1 MIWLR
6 RLWRWLLIWLHP
18 MPVPPSLYPV
28 LTGEVFMSGIK
39 DGLVYS
45 VDIPELPKQGDLVS
59 QILCVHYDGKE
70 SELPVDSEGGVTQF
84 MVPQDSDVSIHLKY
98 VDDGGT
104 KAEGPLF
111 SFKALDTINTFT
123 PPGFGEVKLVDEVFD
138 VDWDT
143 PIMDPPAEEPEDDL
157 DETDPEILPPSGP
170 TI

>member
-6 RLWRWLLIWLHP
+6 RWWRWLIRLFRP
-18 MPVPPSLYPV
+18 MPIPPSVVPILS
-28 LTGEVFMSGIK
+28 GEVFMSGQK
-39 DGLVYS
+39 DGLVYK
-45 VDIPELPKQGDLVS
+45 VNIPALPAVGDLVS
-59 QILCVHYDGKE
+59 QILCVHYEGQEK
-70 SELPVDSEGGVTQF
+70 ELPVDQAGGETLF

-104 KAEGPLF
+104 KSEGPLF

-123 PPGFGEVKLVDEVFD
+123 PPGFGEVALVDEVFD

-143 PIMDPPAEEPEDDL
+143 PIMDPPVDVPEDDI
-157 DETDPEILPPSGP
+157 DETEPEILPPSGP